1 MKVNPI
7 VPLTYLFSDMDIA
20 RVSIILPVI
29 VLLLVPNM
37 VIFALII
44 RKRQFRQARFYI
56 IANLTICDST
66 TLLLVSA
73 IVLRGSI
80 FGTPGT
86 TGNNNFWTWTISL
99 CTHINSLSTTAFLAF
114 DRYVAVKYDIRY
126 YEILT
131 KKKAFIVLVMLW
143 ALSAMVSF
151 LPLIRVSTTSDY
163 FRNRVITLTT
173 LRIIVATLLILA
185 SKHTNKIRKRHVI
198 EIRKRRINFGVE
210 KEKLDLLQRIKNSI
224 ADAFKLYLATI
235 IVMVLDSSVG
245 IFELIISL
253 NIPEMHAFLF
263 FIGTCH
269 RHHSTSIITKG
280 YKKGTKTYKP
290 AFTLL
295 STKPFAEFGL
305 LVKYVLKKVKHLN
318 DKLNKRL
325 TFPLLDHIRPQT
337 ESYPSK
343 SELSISESYTLT
355 KMYFK
360 PKMIINV
367 N

>member
-173 LRIIVATLLILA
+173 LRIIVA
-185 SKHTNKIRKRHVI
+185 KHTNKIRKRHVI

-263 FIGTCH
+263 LLAHAIDIIVLALSQRDIRRELKH
-269 RHHSTSIITKG
+269 TSLR
-280 YKKGTKTYKP
+280 
-290 AFTLL
+290 LL
-295 STKPFAEFGL
+295 CCQQNL
-305 LVKYVLKKVKHLN
+305 LQNLGCL
-318 DKLNKRL
+318 
-325 TFPLLDHIRPQT
+325 
-337 ESYPSK
+337 
-343 SELSISESYTLT
+343 
-355 KMYFK
+355 
-360 PKMIINV
+360 
-367 N
+367 